1 MGTIKPV
8 YSCMLTLAMDLV
20 GGKWKMLVLWLLR
33 DRSVRFSELRRFLN
47 RITHKMLTQQLR
59 ELEQSGLINRTVY
72 PVVPPKV
79 EYALTEEGKKL
90 IPILETLCDWSKEY
104 ATSHGIAESCSHSS
118 AMTTKKRPE
127 CS

>member
-1 MGTIKPV
+1 
-8 YSCMLTLAMDLV
+8 MLTLAMDLV

-79 EYALTEEGKKL
+79 EYALTEEGKK
-90 IPILETLCDWSKEY
+90 K
-104 ATSHGIAESCSHSS
+104 
-118 AMTTKKRPE
+118 
-127 CS
+127 